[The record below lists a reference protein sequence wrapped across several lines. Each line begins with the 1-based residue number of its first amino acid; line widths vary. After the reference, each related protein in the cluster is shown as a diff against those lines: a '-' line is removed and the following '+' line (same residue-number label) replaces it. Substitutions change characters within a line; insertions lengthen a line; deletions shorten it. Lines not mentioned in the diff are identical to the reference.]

1 MKKLLSSLALTAGL
15 ALAPAM
21 QAAAYTIS
29 IFDSNVAINSL
40 AQAQTL
46 ANGSASS
53 VSQAS
58 VIEFDDLQD
67 GSRGRF
73 GVNNAFPVSPSE
85 TFAVKVTGQ
94 FFLAT
99 AGTYSFGINSDDG
112 AQFSIDGVLLGGFDG
127 VADNREAYFTG
138 TFAAG
143 YHTVDILYF
152 ENSGGASLEFFGKL
166 ATDNSYSL
174 VQSAEVPEPGSLAL
188 VGLSLVGLAAA
199 RRRRG

>member
-1 MKKLLSSLALTAGL
+1 MKKLMSSLALAAGL
-15 ALAPAM
+15 ALVPAM
-21 QAAAYTIS
+21 QAAAYTVS
-29 IFDSNVAINSL
+29 IYDSSSAIGSL

-46 ANGSASS
+46 ANGTATN
-53 VSQAS
+53 VVQAS

-112 AQFSIDGVLLGGFDG
+112 AKFSIDGILAGSFDG
-127 VADNREAYFTG
+127 VADNREAIYTN

-143 YHTVDILYF
+143 YHTVEILYF
-152 ENSGGASLEFFGKL
+152 ENSGGASLEFFGKSS
-166 ATDNSYSL
+166 TDANYSL
-174 VQSAEVPEPGSLAL
+174 VQSVPEPGSLAL
-188 VGLSLVGLAAA
+188 VGLSLLGLAAA

>member
-1 MKKLLSSLALTAGL
+1 MKKLMSSLALAAGL
-15 ALAPAM
+15 ALVPAM
-21 QAAAYTIS
+21 QAAAFTVS
-29 IFDSNVAINSL
+29 IFDSGSAIGSL
-40 AQAQTL
+40 AEAQTL
-46 ANGSASS
+46 ANGTATN
-53 VSQAS
+53 VVHAS

-94 FFLAT
+94 VFLAT

-112 AQFSIDGVLLGGFDG
+112 AKFSIDGILAGGFDG
-127 VADNREAYFTG
+127 VADNREAIYTS

-143 YHTVDILYF
+143 YHTVEILYF
-152 ENSGGASLEFFGKL
+152 ENSGGASLEFFGK
-166 ATDNSYSL
+166 AAGDADYSL
-174 VQSAEVPEPGSLAL
+174 VQAVPEPGSLAL
-188 VGLSLVGLAAA
+188 VGLSLLGLAAA